1 MRHIHIEPGLRVR
14 FAGRN
19 EAFNE
24 GVEIGLLAANMAA
37 HVGEF
42 TATLASTSLDQARA
56 LAEGLN
62 YRVHVVEDDGTWSQ
76 VMFLTGRRRPKLR
89 LVGTGGLQRFA
100 GS

>member
-42 TATLASTSLDQARA
+42 TATLAS
-56 LAEGLN
+56 
-62 YRVHVVEDDGTWSQ
+62 
-76 VMFLTGRRRPKLR
+76 MFLTGRRRPKLR

>member
-1 MRHIHIEPGLRVR
+1 MRYIHIEPGLRMR

-37 HVGEF
+37 QVGEF

-62 YRVHVVEDDGTWSQ
+62 YRVHVVGDDGTWSQ
-76 VMFLTGRRRPKLR
+76 VMFLTGRRPKLR
-89 LVGTGGLQRFA
+89 LVDTGRPQRLA
-100 GS
+100 AT

>member
-1 MRHIHIEPGLRVR
+1 MR
-14 FAGRN
+14 FAGRD

-37 HVGEF
+37 QVGEF

-62 YRVHVVEDDGTWSQ
+62 YRVHLVEDDGTWSQ
-76 VMFLTGRRRPKLR
+76 VMFLTGGRRPKLR
-89 LVGTGGLQRFA
+89 LVDIGRPQRVA
-100 GS
+100 VT